1 MNAALAQRLRH
12 AADAHREGRSH
23 VRELDFAALLTLH
36 GDASLAVLLL
46 LMALVCALPIVGS
59 GTLLSVG
66 ICVAAWAWARGNDS
80 PTLPKRVGSI
90 KLSEKW
96 SGHSLEGLAM
106 MYEQCNLWMRP
117 RLSLWSHPRTRAVW
131 GLWIALMAFVIF
143 LPLPFGN
150 VLPSVSLILLSLGW
164 MSRDGLVLML
174 GIFFGVVAMAYGVVL
189 WQVVVFGLTNMW
201 NLLAG
206 GLAL

>member
-1 MNAALAQRLRH
+1 
-12 AADAHREGRSH
+12 
-23 VRELDFAALLTLH
+23 
-36 GDASLAVLLL
+36 
-46 LMALVCALPIVGS
+46 
-59 GTLLSVG
+59 
-66 ICVAAWAWARGNDS
+66 
-80 PTLPKRVGSI
+80 
-90 KLSEKW
+90 
-96 SGHSLEGLAM
+96 
-106 MYEQCNLWMRP
+106 
-117 RLSLWSHPRTRAVW
+117 
-131 GLWIALMAFVIF
+131 MAFVIF